1 MKERWFHIALILILC
16 TGIWLFAG
24 GPEAYCQSNQKET
37 ANKTDSIR
45 NNIRKTKEVQIDESS
60 ARELIRQALE
70 FEQKAEL
77 RNALRAF
84 FQALNFYEKT
94 NNQVQQVAMLQ
105 EIGQLYERWEV
116 PERSIDYFQRALIK
130 INSHGIKTTSLGDI
144 YFKLGES
151 YAGLEKY
158 DLAERNFLD
167 ALTQNGSTAFRKKC
181 LASLSEIYMNQ
192 KKFDQVLIT
201 NLEIIEI
208 EKKSGPSPDL
218 SLALNNVGFIYKSLG
233 DYDKALS
240 YINQALENETSLKS
254 KDMSGIIS
262 MRVNMASTLNQ
273 QKKFQA
279 ALSEL
284 FRALK
289 MAETNRDP
297 LQQAEIR
304 NYIALIY
311 FNTQDYQNAN
321 FHCAEA
327 VKLSKRSGDAEI
339 QIKTYKTYGII
350 LEKLGI
356 FKEAYECMDKCNAL
370 KDTVFHD
377 AHKKIQEKLLKRLN
391 IERTEK
397 ELKLLLTDAE
407 KSEFELQKLSLEAER
422 KQQDLELVTKQKE
435 LQEVQYKTLAFAN
448 EKALQISLLQSQKLK
463 NEKMMQEM
471 ALQQFESAVSGE
483 KLERKNRESRI
494 LLLEQEKK
502 ILEKNRKLQESK
514 LHVQSTR
521 ERYFKAIGILIALV
535 LVSVMYGFVQIR
547 AKNNT
552 LYRKQKEIEQANASL
567 EFLNNEIYTKNTSI
581 TDSIKYAR
589 GIQEAI
595 LPEPEKWKSAFFDT
609 FIFYQPK
616 DIVSGDFYFLTQSQ
630 KKWFLAFADCT
641 GHGVPGALMSLI
653 GHNLLTSIIEV
664 RGVTDSETILKEM
677 NEGLRKTLK
686 TQNNESRDS
695 MEVGICIFDFENDL
709 LEFAGSM
716 RSLIGIR
723 NGELFEWKGDRHP
736 LGADSAMHKQFQKH
750 TCSIRSLDV
759 IYLCSDGYQDQLGGP
774 EQKRFLSSRMK
785 SLFQGISQKP
795 MSVQGKVVEFTMKE
809 WIGDGRQ
816 LDDIMV
822 IGIRPNEPSEPTN

>member
-1 MKERWFHIALILILC
+1 MKKKWHHIVLILIHC
-16 TGIWLFAG
+16 MAFWLFAG
-24 GPEAYCQSNQKET
+24 GQEGRCQSNQKET
-37 ANKTDSIR
+37 YSNTDSIK
-45 NNIRKTKEVQIDESS
+45 NNIRKTKEVLMDESS

-70 FEQKAEL
+70 YEQKAEL

-94 NNQVQQVAMLQ
+94 NNQIQQVAMLQ

-130 INSHGIKTTSLGDI
+130 IKSHSIKTSSLGDI

-158 DLAERNFLD
+158 DLAERNFQD
-167 ALTQNGSTAFRKKC
+167 ALTENGSIGFRKKC
-181 LASLSEIYMNQ
+181 LARLSEIYMNQ
-192 KKFDQVLIT
+192 KKYHQVLAT

-233 DYDKALS
+233 DYDKALN

-262 MRVNMASTLNQ
+262 MRVNMASALNQ
-273 QKKFQA
+273 QNRFQP

-289 MAETNRDP
+289 MAETNRNV

-311 FNTQDYQNAN
+311 FNIQDFQNAN

-327 VKLSKRSGDAEI
+327 VKLSKRSGDPEI

-356 FKEAYECMDKCNAL
+356 FKEAYECLDKCNAL

-377 AHKKIQEKLLKRLN
+377 AHKRIQEKLLKRLN

-407 KSEFELQKLSLEAER
+407 KSEFELQKVSLEAER
-422 KQQDLELVTKQKE
+422 KQQDLELLTKQKE
-435 LQEVQYKTLAFAN
+435 LQEAQYKTLAFAN

-471 ALQQFESAVSGE
+471 ALQQFESAVSGQ
-483 KLERKNRESRI
+483 KLERKNRDSRI

-514 LHVQSTR
+514 LQVQSTR

-535 LVSVMYGFVQIR
+535 LVSVIYGFVQIR
-547 AKNNT
+547 GKNNT

-567 EFLNNEIYTKNTSI
+567 ELLNNEIYTKNTSI

-589 GIQEAI
+589 GIQQAI
-595 LPEPEKWKSAFFDT
+595 LPEPEKWNSAFFDS

-641 GHGVPGALMSLI
+641 GHGVPGALMSMI

-664 RGVTDSETILKEM
+664 HGVTDSETILKEM
-677 NEGLRKTLK
+677 NEGIRKTLK

-695 MEVGICIFDFENDL
+695 MEVGICIFDFENDV
-709 LEFAGSM
+709 LEFAASM
-716 RSLIGIR
+716 RSLIGIS

-736 LGADSAMHKQFQKH
+736 LGSDSAIHKNFLKH
-750 TCSIRSLDV
+750 TCSIRSLDA

-785 SLFQGISQKP
+785 ALFQGIAQKP

-816 LDDIMV
+816 LDDLMV
-822 IGIRPNEPSEPTN
+822 IGIRPNELKRDS

>member
-1 MKERWFHIALILILC
+1 MKERGFHIVLILILC
-16 TGIWLFAG
+16 TGIWLMAG
-24 GPEAYCQSNQKET
+24 GQEAYGQSNQKET

-45 NNIRKTKEVQIDESS
+45 NNIRKTKEVQMDESS

-167 ALTQNGSTAFRKKC
+167 ALTQNGSTGFRKKC
-181 LASLSEIYMNQ
+181 LARLSEIYMNQ

-273 QKKFQA
+273 QKRFQA

-514 LHVQSTR
+514 LQVQSTR

-664 RGVTDSETILKEM
+664 RGTTDSEIILKEM

-695 MEVGICIFDFENDL
+695 MEVGICIFDFEKDV

-785 SLFQGISQKP
+785 SLFQGIAQKP

-816 LDDIMV
+816 LDDLMV
-822 IGIRPNEPSEPTN
+822 IGIRPNEPIQ